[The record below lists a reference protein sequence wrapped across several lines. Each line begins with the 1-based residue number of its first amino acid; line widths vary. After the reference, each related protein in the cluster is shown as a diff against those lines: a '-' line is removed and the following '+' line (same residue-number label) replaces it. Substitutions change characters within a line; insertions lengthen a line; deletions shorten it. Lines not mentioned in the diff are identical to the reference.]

1 MGQVSTVLYR
11 INFKY
16 IIENCVNKELW
27 KKKWVIYEY
36 DNIKIIMQLSEIDV
50 RYDTIKLRVSGP
62 LLWDAMSVELPMKE
76 DHFNE
81 TVFYQKLLSAIKAV
95 IEYSEDSEIEK
106 SPLYKSANDME
117 YTRDETNEKV
127 ANDYLD
133 GLGITDKKVRES
145 YIDQYVSENSIN
157 LRSDVKTRL
166 RYTIHTARY
175 LMLGYQF
182 EKLCEDKAKALIDEV
197 GSKFENQEVEEYVS
211 QISKALEMI
220 DFQEMTSIGEALKKL
235 EEQDETDN
243 D

>member
-1 MGQVSTVLYR
+1 MGQVSTVLYK
-11 INFKY
+11 IKFKY

-62 LLWDAMSVELPMKE
+62 LLWDAMRVEIPMKE

-106 SPLYKSANDME
+106 SPLYKSAWDME
-117 YTRDETNEKV
+117 NMQDETNEKI

-133 GLGITDKKVRES
+133 GLGITEKKVRES
-145 YIDQYVSENSIN
+145 YIEQYVSKNSIH
-157 LRSDVKTRL
+157 LRRDVKTRL

-197 GSKFENQEVEEYVS
+197 DAKFEDQEVEEYVS

-220 DFQEMTSIGEALKKL
+220 DFQEMTSIGDALKKL

>member
-1 MGQVSTVLYR
+1 MGQVSTLLYR

-16 IIENCVNKELW
+16 IIENCLNKELW
-27 KKKWVIYEY
+27 KKKWVIYDY

-50 RYDTIKLRVSGP
+50 RYDTINLRVSGP
-62 LLWDAMSVELPMKE
+62 LLWDAIRVEIPMKE

-81 TVFYQKLLSAIKAV
+81 TVFYQKLLRAIKLV

-106 SPLYKSANDME
+106 SPLYKSARDME

-133 GLGITDKKVRES
+133 GSGITDKKVRES

-197 GSKFENQEVEEYVS
+197 GAKFEDQEVEDYVS
-211 QISKALEMI
+211 QISRALEMI
-220 DFQEMTSIGEALKKL
+220 DFQEMTTIGEALKKL
-235 EEQDETDN
+235 EERNETNLD
-243 D
+243 